1 MQKRKPTCK
10 SRRDFSV
17 LSVFCFCTTL
27 VYWKLNIF
35 CFCTTLV
42 YWKLNFFCFCTTL
55 VYWKLNIF
63 CFFTTLVYWKL
74 NILGSWYAGSVRRI
88 HEDSWMPV
96 LINQSINTHIVI
108 KFNTKK
114 NLLIITLVYQIVQK
128 SDYCLLLYL
137 INYYSETLN
146 KEYIERIPQMS
157 YSSLCDNGILQMFD
171 FFIKWLYGTL

>member
-42 YWKLNFFCFCTTL
+42 YWKLN
-55 VYWKLNIF
+55 
-63 CFFTTLVYWKL
+63 
-74 NILGSWYAGSVRRI
+74 ILGSWYADSVRRI

-157 YSSLCDNGILQMFD
+157 YSSLSDNGMLQIFS
-171 FFIKWLYGTL
+171 FLIKWLYGTLKNCSRIFMAIYLFSQYWNWRNIV